1 MATGIPESS
10 NSEGTQGLQN
20 LTRQTQ
26 SPVQNVQPELNSDY
40 PLSLDYS
47 TNNKPTIH
55 PLCDTDRLQ
64 ADSSGFCVDS
74 EGRLSRGEQPIQTN
88 QEVMTSPVGCPSEI
102 SLFQPSFDVTIPS
115 EEPPP
120 YSPPDPKMAYLFYPS
135 QPPHHPG
142 PAVIACQPGPN
153 QPAFYH
159 SQFNPLPN
167 YPPYTI
173 YMNGSSLGEEN
184 VPLPKDYMVESL
196 LVTIF
201 CCLMSGIMAL
211 MYSYETRAA
220 LARGDVREAE
230 RTSQKARLLVLFSL
244 MFGVC
249 VCVGW
254 VIYIVIVLCA

>member
-1 MATGIPESS
+1 MCFYCMWQTLYKISDSISLTSFHISISGIPESS

-26 SPVQNVQPELNSDY
+26 SPVQNVQPKLNSDY

-173 YMNGSSLGEEN
+173 VRHHEKALRLRNHFTSKHILDM
-184 VPLPKDYMVESL
+184 P
-196 LVTIF
+196 F
-201 CCLMSGIMAL
+201 CL
-211 MYSYETRAA
+211 RAFF
-220 LARGDVREAE
+220 LK
-230 RTSQKARLLVLFSL
+230 S
-244 MFGVC
+244 
-249 VCVGW
+249 
-254 VIYIVIVLCA
+254 